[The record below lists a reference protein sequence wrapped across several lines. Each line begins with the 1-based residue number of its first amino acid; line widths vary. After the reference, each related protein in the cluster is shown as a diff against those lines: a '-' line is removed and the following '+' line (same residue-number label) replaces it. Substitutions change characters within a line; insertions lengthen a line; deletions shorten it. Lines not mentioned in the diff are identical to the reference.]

1 MAANLSVFIPAA
13 GYSLVP
19 AGQGARHH
27 AVLQHASGARK
38 TLPAAVGAAA
48 GPVTQVTGACDWGY
62 GGLPTHDRRV
72 ARNDHISSCNV
83 SSSANLAPRSQLPK
97 NNQQVSETFLA
108 RLRVIC

>member
-48 GPVTQVTGACDWGY
+48 GPVTQVTGACDWGH
-62 GGLPTHDRRV
+62 GGLPTHDRSL
-72 ARNDHISSCNV
+72 ARND
-83 SSSANLAPRSQLPK
+83 
-97 NNQQVSETFLA
+97 E
-108 RLRVIC
+108 